1 MEKSIYSIFII
12 AINVGFF
19 LWFAACSPKK
29 PFSQPVSGLS
39 YKSTVSKKFDHSHS
53 KFDLLLKKY
62 VCDGWVDYKGIISDK
77 MLFYEYVNAI
87 GNVEATRYK
96 NWTQEQ
102 KLAFWINAYN
112 AFTIQAVIERYP
124 IKERSLIGLFYPR
137 NSILQISGIWSRLK
151 FKAVRQYVTLG
162 HIEHD
167 ILRKSFNEPRIH
179 FAIVCASRS
188 CPDLRGEAYRA
199 DILEIQLNDQ
209 TRQFIDNSQKGVR
222 WDTGRQI
229 LYISKIFKWFK
240 EDFKKQNTATTLSI
254 ESPMLNKPVIRFI
267 DFYIKDESLKSIIA
281 GDQHLKMS
289 YLHYDWRLNDQA
301 EKPSNNIQKNSDN
314 ND

>member
-1 MEKSIYSIFII
+1 LEKFFYLLFIT
-12 AINVGFF
+12 AISSGIL
-19 LWFAACSPKK
+19 LWFAACSPTK

-39 YKSTVSKKFDHSHS
+39 NKSTVSKEFDHSHL

-77 MLFYEYVNAI
+77 KLFYEYVNAI
-87 GNVEATRYK
+87 GNVEAPLYK
-96 NWTQEQ
+96 NWTREQ
-102 KLAFWINAYN
+102 RLAFWINAYN
-112 AFTIQAVIERYP
+112 AFTIQAIMERYP
-124 IKERSLIGLFYPR
+124 IKERSLIGLFFPK

-151 FKAVRQYVTLG
+151 FKAVGQYLTLG

-188 CPDLRGEAYRA
+188 CPDLRVETYRA

-209 TRQFIDNSQKGVR
+209 TLKFINNSQKGVR
-222 WDTGRQI
+222 WDTGKQV

-240 EDFKKQNTATTLSI
+240 KDFKKKNNTTNLSI

-267 DFYIKDESLKSIIA
+267 DSYINDESLKDIID
-281 GDQHLKMS
+281 GDKHIKVS
-289 YLHYDWRLNDQA
+289 YLHYDWRLNDQT
-301 EKPSNNIQKNSDN
+301 ESPSNNIQKNFGN

>member
-1 MEKSIYSIFII
+1 M
-12 AINVGFF
+12 
-19 LWFAACSPKK
+19 LWFAACSPTK
-29 PFSQPVSGLS
+29 PFSQAVSGLS
-39 YKSTVSKKFDHSHS
+39 SKSTASKEFDHSHS

-62 VCDGWVDYKGIISDK
+62 VDDGWVDYKGIISDK
-77 MLFYEYVNAI
+77 TLFYEYLNVI
-87 GNVEATRYK
+87 GNVEASLYK

-112 AFTIQAVIERYP
+112 AFTIQAVFERYP
-124 IKERSLIGLFYPR
+124 IKERSLIGLFFPQ

-151 FKAVRQYVTLG
+151 FKAVGQYLTLG

-188 CPDLRGEAYRA
+188 CPDLRVEAYRA

-209 TRQFIDNSQKGVR
+209 TLKFINNSQKGVR
-222 WDTGRQI
+222 WDTGKQV
-229 LYISKIFKWFK
+229 LYVSKIFKWFK
-240 EDFKKQNTATTLSI
+240 EDFKKKSSTINLSI
-254 ESPMLNKPVIRFI
+254 DSPMLNKPVIRFI
-267 DFYIKDESLKSIIA
+267 DFYIKDESLKNIIA
-281 GDQHLKMS
+281 GDQHIKVS

-301 EKPSNNIQKNSDN
+301 EKPSNNIQKNFDN